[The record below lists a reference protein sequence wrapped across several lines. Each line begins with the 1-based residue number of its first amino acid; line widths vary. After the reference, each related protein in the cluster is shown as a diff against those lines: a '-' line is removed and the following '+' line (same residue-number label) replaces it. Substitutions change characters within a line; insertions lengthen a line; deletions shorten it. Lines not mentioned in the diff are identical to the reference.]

1 MFTKNGNIL
10 KINGDWLIPNSSPT
24 PPGPG
29 PSFDEVTIGTQ
40 TWMAKNLDVEIG
52 TYIKVDNVTVNNVN
66 LGSQYYYDVGTLSL
80 GDYPEFRGWR
90 VPTREDYNTLISYIG
105 NTGTDCTKYRGGQ
118 ETGWISAGT
127 NDYGFSALPVG
138 YIHYYTNNPSSITQ
152 EFGNCYLIT
161 NTLYYTQYGTF
172 YYAFILNKVNGNNNP
187 KVELASNI
195 YMSQQYLY
203 PVRLIK
209 DT

>member
-1 MFTKNGNIL
+1 MLKFNDKVLNINGN
-10 KINGDWLIPNSSPT
+10 WLNASSSPV
-24 PPGPG
+24 PPGPQ
-29 PSFDEVTIGTQ
+29 PISEVTIGTQ
-40 TWMAKNLDVEIG
+40 TWMTKNLDDEIG

-66 LGSQYYYDVGTLSL
+66 LGTQYYYYNIATLDLSN
-80 GDYPEFRGWR
+80 YPGWR
-90 VPTREDYNTLISYIG
+90 VPTREDYATLVSYIG

-118 ETGWISAGT
+118 ESGWISAGT
-127 NDYGFSALPVG
+127 NDYGFNALPVG

-161 NTLYYTQYGTF
+161 TDNMYTQYGT
-172 YYAFILNKVNGNNNP
+172 YYYTFILNKVNGNDNP
-187 KVELASNI
+187 NVSISSYYHMNER
-195 YMSQQYLY
+195 YLY

>member
-10 KINGDWLIPNSSPT
+10 KINGDWLKPSNSPV
-24 PPGPG
+24 PPGPE
-29 PSFDEVTIGTQ
+29 PISEVTIGTQ
-40 TWMAKNLDVEIG
+40 TWMTKNLNVEIG

-80 GDYPEFRGWR
+80 GDYPMFRGWR
-90 VPTREDYNTLISYIG
+90 IPTKEDYNTLISYIG

-161 NTLYYTQYGTF
+161 NNLFYSQYGTF
-172 YYAFILNKVNGNNNP
+172 YYAFILDKVNGNNNP

-195 YMSQQYLY
+195 YLSQQYFY